1 MARILLVRHG
11 PSSHVHDGRWMHA
24 DDVRQY
30 ESAYN
35 AAGILDA
42 DAPPAELLA
51 AASSAHIV
59 AASDLPR
66 AIASARR
73 LAPERDLEV
82 SPLLREIQLEPPQW
96 VTFPLP
102 IAAWDLFN
110 YVQWTSRLL
119 ATTDHE
125 SSRRGIAAVEWLLDR
140 AETSHTVLAVTHGG
154 FRRILD
160 ARLRAL
166 GWTPAP
172 GRKSYANW
180 STWAYT
186 R

>member
-1 MARILLVRHG
+1 
-11 PSSHVHDGRWMHA
+11 MHA
-24 DDVRQY
+24 ADVRRY

-42 DAPPAELLA
+42 DAPPADLLT
-51 AASSAHIV
+51 AASSAHII

-73 LAPERDLEV
+73 LAPKRELAL
-82 SPLLREIQLEPPQW
+82 SPLLREIELEPPQW
-96 VTFPLP
+96 VSFRLP
-102 IAAWDLFN
+102 IAAWDIFS

-119 ATTDHE
+119 AATDHE
-125 SSRRGIAAVEWLLDR
+125 SARRATAAVEWLLDR
-140 AETSHTVLAVTHGG
+140 AETSQTVLAVTHGG
-154 FRRILD
+154 FRRLLD
-160 ARLRAL
+160 ARFRAL
-166 GWTPAP
+166 GWALAP

-186 R
+186 RSV